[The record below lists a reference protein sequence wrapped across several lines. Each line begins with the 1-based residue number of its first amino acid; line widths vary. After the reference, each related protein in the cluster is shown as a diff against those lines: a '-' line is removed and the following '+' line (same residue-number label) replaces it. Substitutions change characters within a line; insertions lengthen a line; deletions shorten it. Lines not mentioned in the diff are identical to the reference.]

1 MMEQKQYELA
11 AQVLR
16 EVQKVILGKREIV
29 EKVLMAVLAQGHV
42 LLDDVPGVGKTTLAM
57 AFARALGLETRRVQ
71 FTPDTM
77 PSDILGFSVYDKQ
90 AGAFSYQPGA
100 VMTNL
105 LLADEINRTST
116 KTQAALLEAMEER
129 RVTVDGKTHPLPQ
142 PFFVLATQN
151 PVGSAGT
158 QLLPPAQLDRFLLC
172 LSMGYPDRESQ
183 VELMKERHHAD
194 PLAQVRPVTDA
205 AALGGLMDAAAM
217 TFVADPVYDYTARLL
232 EVTRC
237 HESLQLGL
245 SPRAGLALCRAA
257 KARAF
262 LHARDYVLP
271 EDVAEAAPDVCAH
284 RLVLAPRAR
293 LHDETARSVL
303 AEILERVPQRCA
315 NSKADAEANAAR
327 LAAVAAGGGLLCAGL
342 HLYPCRGGAGRAL
355 RAGAGG
361 AGGIH
366 RAAVQQAARAFAPA
380 PGRWAEG
387 RHDRGRDRGLQP
399 RARPRP
405 VPHRG
410 AQ

>member
-129 RVTVDGKTHPLPQ
+129 RVTVDG
-142 PFFVLATQN
+142 QN

-232 EVTRC
+232 EATRC

-271 EDVAEAAPDVCAH
+271 EDVAKAAPDVCAH

-303 AEILERVPQRCA
+303 AEILERVPQP
-315 NSKADAEANAAR
+315 
-327 LAAVAAGGGLLCAGL
+327 AV
-342 HLYPCRGGAGRAL
+342 RE
-355 RAGAGG
+355 
-361 AGGIH
+361 
-366 RAAVQQAARAFAPA
+366 FKS
-380 PGRWAEG
+380 
-387 RHDRGRDRGLQP
+387 
-399 RARPRP
+399 
-405 VPHRG
+405 
-410 AQ
+410 

>member
-1 MMEQKQYELA
+1 
-11 AQVLR
+11 
-16 EVQKVILGKREIV
+16 
-29 EKVLMAVLAQGHV
+29 
-42 LLDDVPGVGKTTLAM
+42 
-57 AFARALGLETRRVQ
+57 
-71 FTPDTM
+71 
-77 PSDILGFSVYDKQ
+77 
-90 AGAFSYQPGA
+90 
-100 VMTNL
+100 MTNL

-194 PLAQVRPVTDA
+194 PLAQVCPVTDA

-232 EVTRC
+232 EATRC

-303 AEILERVPQRCA
+303 AEILERVPQP
-315 NSKADAEANAAR
+315 
-327 LAAVAAGGGLLCAGL
+327 AV
-342 HLYPCRGGAGRAL
+342 RE
-355 RAGAGG
+355 
-361 AGGIH
+361 
-366 RAAVQQAARAFAPA
+366 FKS
-380 PGRWAEG
+380 
-387 RHDRGRDRGLQP
+387 
-399 RARPRP
+399 
-405 VPHRG
+405 
-410 AQ
+410 

>member
-232 EVTRC
+232 EATRC

-271 EDVAEAAPDVCAH
+271 EDVAEAAPDVCAY

-303 AEILERVPQRCA
+303 AEILERVPQP
-315 NSKADAEANAAR
+315 
-327 LAAVAAGGGLLCAGL
+327 AV
-342 HLYPCRGGAGRAL
+342 RE
-355 RAGAGG
+355 
-361 AGGIH
+361 
-366 RAAVQQAARAFAPA
+366 FKS
-380 PGRWAEG
+380 
-387 RHDRGRDRGLQP
+387 
-399 RARPRP
+399 
-405 VPHRG
+405 
-410 AQ
+410 

>member
-1 MMEQKQYELA
+1 MALLACGANESYDAYLA
-11 AQVLR
+11 ALERHVTERYAEQGTLDA
-16 EVQKVILGKREIV
+16 
-29 EKVLMAVLAQGHV
+29 LMATEYSRTILTVAMLGGDPTAFGTRPDGTTV
-42 LLDDVPGVGKTTLAM
+42 DLLDDGVWN
-57 AFARALGLETRRVQ
+57 FAGELGAQGLNGLI
-71 FTPDTM
+71 F
-77 PSDILGFSVYDKQ
+77 
-90 AGAFSYQPGA
+90 
-100 VMTNL
+100 
-105 LLADEINRTST
+105 
-116 KTQAALLEAMEER
+116 ALLEAMEER

-232 EVTRC
+232 EATRC

-303 AEILERVPQRCA
+303 AEILERVPQP
-315 NSKADAEANAAR
+315 
-327 LAAVAAGGGLLCAGL
+327 AV
-342 HLYPCRGGAGRAL
+342 RE
-355 RAGAGG
+355 
-361 AGGIH
+361 
-366 RAAVQQAARAFAPA
+366 FKS
-380 PGRWAEG
+380 
-387 RHDRGRDRGLQP
+387 
-399 RARPRP
+399 
-405 VPHRG
+405 
-410 AQ
+410 

>member
-1 MMEQKQYELA
+1 MSFLSLQSFCNFLIRFPLPPLHGMGTYDMIKVPMTEKRELILNYA
-11 AQVLR
+11 EQVLT
-16 EVQKVILGKREIV
+16 EVRRAIVGKDDMILKTF
-29 EKVLMAVLAQGHV
+29 LTMLAGGH
-42 LLDDVPGVGKTTLAM
+42 LLLEDKPGVGKTTLAV
-57 AFARALGLETRRVQ
+57 AFSKALQLDYRRMQ
-71 FTPDTM
+71 FTPDVM
-77 PSDILGFSVYDKQ
+77 PTDVTGFTVFNKDRGTTEYQEGAILC
-90 AGAFSYQPGA
+90 
-100 VMTNL
+100 NL
-105 LLADEINRTST
+105 FLADELNRASSR
-116 KTQAALLEAMEER
+116 TQAALLEAMEER

-232 EVTRC
+232 EATRC

-303 AEILERVPQRCA
+303 AEILERVPQP
-315 NSKADAEANAAR
+315 
-327 LAAVAAGGGLLCAGL
+327 AV
-342 HLYPCRGGAGRAL
+342 RE
-355 RAGAGG
+355 
-361 AGGIH
+361 
-366 RAAVQQAARAFAPA
+366 FKS
-380 PGRWAEG
+380 
-387 RHDRGRDRGLQP
+387 
-399 RARPRP
+399 
-405 VPHRG
+405 
-410 AQ
+410 

>member
-1 MMEQKQYELA
+1 MWPPLLQLA

-129 RVTVDGKTHPLPQ
+129 RVTVDGKT
-142 PFFVLATQN
+142 QN

-232 EVTRC
+232 ETTRC

-303 AEILERVPQRCA
+303 AEILERVPQP
-315 NSKADAEANAAR
+315 
-327 LAAVAAGGGLLCAGL
+327 AV
-342 HLYPCRGGAGRAL
+342 RE
-355 RAGAGG
+355 
-361 AGGIH
+361 
-366 RAAVQQAARAFAPA
+366 FKS
-380 PGRWAEG
+380 
-387 RHDRGRDRGLQP
+387 
-399 RARPRP
+399 
-405 VPHRG
+405 
-410 AQ
+410 

>member
-16 EVQKVILGKREIV
+16 DVQKVILGKREIV

-205 AALGGLMDAAAM
+205 AALCGLMDAAAM

-232 EVTRC
+232 EATRC

-303 AEILERVPQRCA
+303 AGILERVPQP
-315 NSKADAEANAAR
+315 
-327 LAAVAAGGGLLCAGL
+327 AV
-342 HLYPCRGGAGRAL
+342 RE
-355 RAGAGG
+355 
-361 AGGIH
+361 
-366 RAAVQQAARAFAPA
+366 FKS
-380 PGRWAEG
+380 
-387 RHDRGRDRGLQP
+387 
-399 RARPRP
+399 
-405 VPHRG
+405 
-410 AQ
+410 

>member
-1 MMEQKQYELA
+1 MEHME
-11 AQVLR
+11 VLER
-16 EVQKVILGKREIV
+16 VRQNIRKVIVGKEETID
-29 EKVLMAVLAQGHV
+29 LLLIALICSGHV
-42 LLDDVPGVGKTTLAM
+42 LIEDMPGLGKTTLAS
-57 AFARALGLETRRVQ
+57 ALASSLGCSFRRIQ
-71 FTPDTM
+71 FTPDVL
-77 PSDILGFSVYDKQ
+77 PSDIVGFTM
-90 AGAFSYQPGA
+90 F
-100 VMTNL
+100 NL
-105 LLADEINRTST
+105 KTGEKELHMGSIMHQVVLADEINRTSP
-116 KTQAALLEAMEER
+116 KTQSALLEVMQENQ
-129 RVTVDGKTHPLPQ
+129 VTIDGQTYPAPE

-232 EVTRC
+232 EATRC

-303 AEILERVPQRCA
+303 AEILERVPQP
-315 NSKADAEANAAR
+315 
-327 LAAVAAGGGLLCAGL
+327 AV
-342 HLYPCRGGAGRAL
+342 RE
-355 RAGAGG
+355 
-361 AGGIH
+361 
-366 RAAVQQAARAFAPA
+366 FKS
-380 PGRWAEG
+380 
-387 RHDRGRDRGLQP
+387 
-399 RARPRP
+399 
-405 VPHRG
+405 
-410 AQ
+410 

>member
-1 MMEQKQYELA
+1 MNEKIPEI
-11 AQVLR
+11 LR
-16 EVQKVILGKREIV
+16 QIETVVVGKNEIV
-29 EKVLMAVLAQGHV
+29 EKILMAILAGGHV
-42 LLDDVPGVGKTTLAM
+42 LMEDVPGVGKTTTAM
-57 AFARALGLETRRVQ
+57 TFAKVLGLDTKRVQ
-71 FTPDTM
+71 FTSDTV
-77 PSDILGFSVYDKQ
+77 PSDIIGYSVYDKES
-90 AGAFSYQPGA
+90 GSFVYKPGA

-105 LLADEINRTST
+105 LLADEINRTSS
-116 KTQAALLEAMEER
+116 KTQSALLEAMEER

-232 EVTRC
+232 EATRC

-303 AEILERVPQRCA
+303 AEILERVPQP
-315 NSKADAEANAAR
+315 
-327 LAAVAAGGGLLCAGL
+327 AV
-342 HLYPCRGGAGRAL
+342 RE
-355 RAGAGG
+355 
-361 AGGIH
+361 
-366 RAAVQQAARAFAPA
+366 FKS
-380 PGRWAEG
+380 
-387 RHDRGRDRGLQP
+387 
-399 RARPRP
+399 
-405 VPHRG
+405 
-410 AQ
+410 

>member
-42 LLDDVPGVGKTTLAM
+42 LLDDVLAM

-205 AALGGLMDAAAM
+205 AALGGLMGAAAM

-232 EVTRC
+232 EATRC

-284 RLVLAPRAR
+284 RRAPACMTRRRGRCLPKFSSAS
-293 LHDETARSVL
+293 RS
-303 AEILERVPQRCA
+303 PRCA

-342 HLYPCRGGAGRAL
+342 CFYPCRGSAGRAL

-361 AGGIH
+361 AGGIR

-387 RHDRGRDRGLQP
+387 RRDRGRDRGLPP

>member
-1 MMEQKQYELA
+1 MNKLTDQIQA
-11 AQVLR
+11 
-16 EVQKVILGKREIV
+16 EVNKVVLGKEDIV
-29 EKVLMAVLAQGHV
+29 RKVLLAILAQGHV
-42 LLDDVPGVGKTTLAM
+42 LLEDVPGVGKTTLAK
-57 AFARALGLETRRVQ
+57 AFSKTLGLDSKRVQ
-71 FTPDTM
+71 FTSDTL
-77 PSDILGFSVYDKQ
+77 PSDIIGFSVFDKADGKLKYQ
-90 AGAFSYQPGA
+90 SGAI
-100 VMTNL
+100 MTNL

-232 EVTRC
+232 EATRC

-262 LHARDYVLP
+262 LHSRDYVLP

-303 AEILERVPQRCA
+303 AEILERVPQP
-315 NSKADAEANAAR
+315 
-327 LAAVAAGGGLLCAGL
+327 AV
-342 HLYPCRGGAGRAL
+342 RE
-355 RAGAGG
+355 
-361 AGGIH
+361 
-366 RAAVQQAARAFAPA
+366 FKS
-380 PGRWAEG
+380 
-387 RHDRGRDRGLQP
+387 
-399 RARPRP
+399 
-405 VPHRG
+405 
-410 AQ
+410 

>member
-1 MMEQKQYELA
+1 M
-11 AQVLR
+11 LR

-172 LSMGYPDRESQ
+172 LSMGYP
-183 VELMKERHHAD
+183 
-194 PLAQVRPVTDA
+194 LAQVRPVTDA

-217 TFVADPVYDYTARLL
+217 TFVADSVYDYTARLL
-232 EVTRC
+232 EATRC

-303 AEILERVPQRCA
+303 AEILERVPQP
-315 NSKADAEANAAR
+315 
-327 LAAVAAGGGLLCAGL
+327 AV
-342 HLYPCRGGAGRAL
+342 RE
-355 RAGAGG
+355 
-361 AGGIH
+361 
-366 RAAVQQAARAFAPA
+366 FKS
-380 PGRWAEG
+380 
-387 RHDRGRDRGLQP
+387 
-399 RARPRP
+399 
-405 VPHRG
+405 
-410 AQ
+410 

>member
-142 PFFVLATQN
+142 PFIVQATHN
-151 PVGSAGT
+151 HVGSAET
-158 QLLPPAQLDRFLLC
+158 QILTTAQQD
-172 LSMGYPDRESQ
+172 SNK
-183 VELMKERHHAD
+183 LMKERHHAD

-232 EVTRC
+232 EATRC

-303 AEILERVPQRCA
+303 AEILERVPQP
-315 NSKADAEANAAR
+315 
-327 LAAVAAGGGLLCAGL
+327 AV
-342 HLYPCRGGAGRAL
+342 RE
-355 RAGAGG
+355 
-361 AGGIH
+361 
-366 RAAVQQAARAFAPA
+366 FKS
-380 PGRWAEG
+380 
-387 RHDRGRDRGLQP
+387 
-399 RARPRP
+399 
-405 VPHRG
+405 
-410 AQ
+410 

>member
-158 QLLPPAQLDRFLLC
+158 QLLPPAQLDRFL
-172 LSMGYPDRESQ
+172 MKITMDYPSLDEE
-183 VELMKERHHAD
+183 VNILERHHSN
-194 PLAQVRPVTDA
+194 
-205 AALGGLMDAAAM
+205 AALVKLDDITPALTKEELLTLRAFMKNVLVDRTLLQYIALIVQQTRTSKA
-217 TFVADPVYDYTARLL
+217 VY
-232 EVTRC
+232 
-237 HESLQLGL
+237 LGA
-245 SPRAGLALCRAA
+245 SPRASVAMMQASKAYAL
-257 KARAF
+257 
-262 LHARDYVLP
+262 LQGRDFVTPEDIKFVAPYVLQHRLILT
-271 EDVAEAAPDVCAH
+271 AEAEMEGYSPVKVTQ
-284 RLVLAPRAR
+284 RLIDKV
-293 LHDETARSVL
+293 E
-303 AEILERVPQRCA
+303 VP
-315 NSKADAEANAAR
+315 K
-327 LAAVAAGGGLLCAGL
+327 
-342 HLYPCRGGAGRAL
+342 
-355 RAGAGG
+355 
-361 AGGIH
+361 
-366 RAAVQQAARAFAPA
+366 
-380 PGRWAEG
+380 
-387 RHDRGRDRGLQP
+387 
-399 RARPRP
+399 
-405 VPHRG
+405 
-410 AQ
+410 

>member
-1 MMEQKQYELA
+1 MNKLTDQIQA
-11 AQVLR
+11 
-16 EVQKVILGKREIV
+16 EVNKVVLGKEDIV
-29 EKVLMAVLAQGHV
+29 RKVLLAILAQGHV
-42 LLDDVPGVGKTTLAM
+42 LLEDVPGVGKTTLAK
-57 AFARALGLETRRVQ
+57 AFSKTLGLDSKRVQ
-71 FTPDTM
+71 FTSDTL
-77 PSDILGFSVYDKQ
+77 PSDIIGFSVFDKADGKLKYQ
-90 AGAFSYQPGA
+90 SGAI
-100 VMTNL
+100 MTNL
-105 LLADEINRTST
+105 LLADEINRTSS
-116 KTQAALLEAMEER
+116 KTQSALLEAMEER

-232 EVTRC
+232 EATRC

-303 AEILERVPQRCA
+303 AEILERVPQP
-315 NSKADAEANAAR
+315 
-327 LAAVAAGGGLLCAGL
+327 AV
-342 HLYPCRGGAGRAL
+342 RE
-355 RAGAGG
+355 
-361 AGGIH
+361 
-366 RAAVQQAARAFAPA
+366 FKS
-380 PGRWAEG
+380 
-387 RHDRGRDRGLQP
+387 
-399 RARPRP
+399 
-405 VPHRG
+405 
-410 AQ
+410 

>member
-1 MMEQKQYELA
+1 MNQQAESI
-11 AQVLR
+11 LR
-16 EVQKVILGKREIV
+16 EVKKAIVGKDEVVARALMVVLSRGHILLE
-29 EKVLMAVLAQGHV
+29 
-42 LLDDVPGVGKTTLAM
+42 DVPGVGKTTLAL
-57 AFARALGLETRRVQ
+57 AFSRAMGIEYRRVQ
-71 FTPDTM
+71 FTPDVV
-77 PSDILGFSVYDKQ
+77 PSDILGFSIYDKET
-90 AGAFSYQPGA
+90 GNLVYKPGA
-100 VMTNL
+100 VMCNL
-105 LLADEINRTST
+105 LLADEINRTSS
-116 KTQAALLEAMEER
+116 KTQSALLEVMEER
-129 RVTVDGKTHPLPQ
+129 QVSIDGVTHALPD
-142 PFFVLATQN
+142 PFLVIATQN

-217 TFVADPVYDYTARLL
+217 TVVADSVYDYTARLL
-232 EVTRC
+232 EATRC

-303 AEILERVPQRCA
+303 AEILERVPQP
-315 NSKADAEANAAR
+315 
-327 LAAVAAGGGLLCAGL
+327 AV
-342 HLYPCRGGAGRAL
+342 RE
-355 RAGAGG
+355 
-361 AGGIH
+361 
-366 RAAVQQAARAFAPA
+366 FKS
-380 PGRWAEG
+380 
-387 RHDRGRDRGLQP
+387 
-399 RARPRP
+399 
-405 VPHRG
+405 
-410 AQ
+410 

>member
-77 PSDILGFSVYDKQ
+77 PSDILGFSVY
-90 AGAFSYQPGA
+90 
-100 VMTNL
+100 
-105 LLADEINRTST
+105 
-116 KTQAALLEAMEER
+116 
-129 RVTVDGKTHPLPQ
+129 
-142 PFFVLATQN
+142 

-232 EVTRC
+232 EATRC

-257 KARAF
+257 
-262 LHARDYVLP
+262 
-271 EDVAEAAPDVCAH
+271 
-284 RLVLAPRAR
+284 
-293 LHDETARSVL
+293 
-303 AEILERVPQRCA
+303 
-315 NSKADAEANAAR
+315 
-327 LAAVAAGGGLLCAGL
+327 
-342 HLYPCRGGAGRAL
+342 
-355 RAGAGG
+355 
-361 AGGIH
+361 
-366 RAAVQQAARAFAPA
+366 
-380 PGRWAEG
+380 
-387 RHDRGRDRGLQP
+387 
-399 RARPRP
+399 
-405 VPHRG
+405 
-410 AQ
+410 

>member
-1 MMEQKQYELA
+1 MNLTENLVQ
-11 AQVLR
+11 
-16 EVQKVILGKREIV
+16 EVQKVIVGKEDVI
-29 EKVLMAVLAQGHV
+29 KNVLMAILAKGHI
-42 LLDDVPGVGKTTLAM
+42 LLEDIPGVGKTTLAL
-57 AFARALGLETRRVQ
+57 AFSKALGMEYKRIQ
-71 FTPDTM
+71 FTPDVI
-77 PSDILGFSVYDKQ
+77 PSDVVGFSIYDKKTDS
-90 AGAFSYQPGA
+90 FVYKEGA
-100 VMTNL
+100 VMCNL

-232 EVTRC
+232 EATRC

-303 AEILERVPQRCA
+303 AEILERVPQP
-315 NSKADAEANAAR
+315 
-327 LAAVAAGGGLLCAGL
+327 AV
-342 HLYPCRGGAGRAL
+342 RE
-355 RAGAGG
+355 
-361 AGGIH
+361 
-366 RAAVQQAARAFAPA
+366 FKS
-380 PGRWAEG
+380 
-387 RHDRGRDRGLQP
+387 
-399 RARPRP
+399 
-405 VPHRG
+405 
-410 AQ
+410 

>member
-232 EVTRC
+232 EATRC

-271 EDVAEAAPDVCAH
+271 EDVALVFSDVVTH
-284 RLVLAPRAR
+284 RLLLSPRAQS
-293 LHDETARSVL
+293 E
-303 AEILERVPQRCA
+303 AEPFRP
-315 NSKADAEANAAR
+315 AEE
-327 LAAVAAGGGLLCAGL
+327 L
-342 HLYPCRGGAGRAL
+342 L
-355 RAGAGG
+355 RA
-361 AGGIH
+361 
-366 RAAVQQAARAFAPA
+366 VPA
-380 PGRWAEG
+380 PKVE
-387 RHDRGRDRGLQP
+387 
-399 RARPRP
+399 
-405 VPHRG
+405 
-410 AQ
+410 

>member
-105 LLADEINRTST
+105 LLADEINRTSS

-205 AALGGLMDAAAM
+205 
-217 TFVADPVYDYTARLL
+217 VADPVYDYTARLL
-232 EVTRC
+232 EATRC

-303 AEILERVPQRCA
+303 AEILERVPQP
-315 NSKADAEANAAR
+315 
-327 LAAVAAGGGLLCAGL
+327 AV
-342 HLYPCRGGAGRAL
+342 RE
-355 RAGAGG
+355 
-361 AGGIH
+361 
-366 RAAVQQAARAFAPA
+366 FKS
-380 PGRWAEG
+380 
-387 RHDRGRDRGLQP
+387 
-399 RARPRP
+399 
-405 VPHRG
+405 
-410 AQ
+410 

>member
-151 PVGSAGT
+151 PVGSA
-158 QLLPPAQLDRFLLC
+158 DSC
-172 LSMGYPDRESQ
+172 
-183 VELMKERHHAD
+183 
-194 PLAQVRPVTDA
+194 
-205 AALGGLMDAAAM
+205 
-217 TFVADPVYDYTARLL
+217 
-232 EVTRC
+232 
-237 HESLQLGL
+237 
-245 SPRAGLALCRAA
+245 
-257 KARAF
+257 
-262 LHARDYVLP
+262 
-271 EDVAEAAPDVCAH
+271 CA
-284 RLVLAPRAR
+284 
-293 LHDETARSVL
+293 
-303 AEILERVPQRCA
+303 
-315 NSKADAEANAAR
+315 
-327 LAAVAAGGGLLCAGL
+327 
-342 HLYPCRGGAGRAL
+342 
-355 RAGAGG
+355 
-361 AGGIH
+361 
-366 RAAVQQAARAFAPA
+366 
-380 PGRWAEG
+380 
-387 RHDRGRDRGLQP
+387 
-399 RARPRP
+399 
-405 VPHRG
+405 
-410 AQ
+410 

>member
-158 QLLPPAQLDRFLLC
+158 QLLPPAHL
-172 LSMGYPDRESQ
+172 
-183 VELMKERHHAD
+183 
-194 PLAQVRPVTDA
+194 RPVD
-205 AALGGLMDAAAM
+205 LHPLQQQ
-217 TFVADPVYDYTARLL
+217 LL
-232 EVTRC
+232 A
-237 HESLQLGL
+237 SQGALQLQL
-245 SPRAGLALCRAA
+245 
-257 KARAF
+257 
-262 LHARDYVLP
+262 
-271 EDVAEAAPDVCAH
+271 
-284 RLVLAPRAR
+284 LVLQAGRQFVVAAVGHHVGD
-293 LHDETARSVL
+293 LL
-303 AEILERVPQRCA
+303 
-315 NSKADAEANAAR
+315 DAEAEIFKPETVHQEIDVPRLVIAVIVAR
-327 LAAVAAGGGLLCAGL
+327 VL
-342 HLYPCRGGAGRAL
+342 
-355 RAGAGG
+355 
-361 AGGIH
+361 
-366 RAAVQQAARAFAPA
+366 
-380 PGRWAEG
+380 
-387 RHDRGRDRGLQP
+387 
-399 RARPRP
+399 ARPDHALLFIIAQQVCGYPQDPRH
-405 VPHRG
+405 VPDLVPQPLRLLF
-410 AQ
+410 